1 MNVIKLISNSRK
13 LKITLSVCFFLFS
26 IGSNGQGSID
36 KPDEIKKSDELV
48 IIEIGKTELDSSIEN
63 DSISSS
69 FLFKLNKFFNSGK
82 KGYSKFLNQ
91 KNPNLKRFH

>member
-26 IGSNGQGSID
+26 IGSNGQGSVD

-82 KGYSKFLNQ
+82 KRLLRHS
-91 KNPNLKRFH
+91 